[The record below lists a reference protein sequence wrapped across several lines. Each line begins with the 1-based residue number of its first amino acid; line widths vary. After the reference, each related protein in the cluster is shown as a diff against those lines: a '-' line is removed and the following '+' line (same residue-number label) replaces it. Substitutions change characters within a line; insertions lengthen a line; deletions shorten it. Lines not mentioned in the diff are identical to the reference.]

1 MEWIDYKKV
10 NDFITH
16 SWINECMELFG
27 NTDNV
32 KMFLEKSMKQW
43 KLSLTSNDKDLEEFD
58 VRSGIF
64 WRDNLSLLLCVLS
77 KISLSLILER

>member
-1 MEWIDYKKV
+1 M
-10 NDFITH
+10 H

-27 NTDNV
+27 NADNV